1 MKLTGKYLK
10 EVRTRNHIKLKTISK
25 DLKIS
30 LSFLEALEN
39 DDFSKT
45 PGGVYDIGFIRS
57 YSDYLNL
64 NSDLI
69 VEEYKKQIAFSTVK
83 DPIVLPKPIVG
94 FNPFISYKTIS
105 FFSVIIISGFFYFM
119 FVSRSEFNNEFAI
132 TSDIPEELEAEL
144 EKYNLNN
151 NSSNLVIANQEIKK
165 DKLKYTEN
173 NLKNED
179 SNQITV
185 IASTPTNSDQN
196 EISNSISIKV
206 LDTTWV
212 QIRNIKNEVIFSK
225 LMSTNDEYNYFLTDN
240 YSITTGNAGNI
251 IISIAGQVMGKL
263 GKKGE
268 VLDSIKVSKNYF
280 SN

>member
-94 FNPFISYKTIS
+94 FNPFISYKAIS

-144 EKYNLNN
+144 EKSNLNN

-165 DKLKYTEN
+165 DKFKYIEN

-225 LMSTNDEYNYFLTDN
+225 LM
-240 YSITTGNAGNI
+240 
-251 IISIAGQVMGKL
+251 
-263 GKKGE
+263 
-268 VLDSIKVSKNYF
+268 
-280 SN
+280 